1 MWLIMSKLILLSL
14 TVPATSFVYILFSA
28 AEEGLPSVTTL
39 IVPVIVI
46 GLLILA
52 NGLYV
57 ASEFAIIGVRSSQ
70 LEQMENEGNSKAG
83 NVLEIIDS
91 RPKQD
96 QYIATAQLGVT
107 MASLGLAMYGEPRIS
122 HFIEP
127 YMEAWFGLSD
137 AATRT
142 IGYLVA
148 LSLLTYLHVVIGE
161 MVPKAL
167 ALMDAS
173 GMALRVYRPMQI
185 SEKILSV
192 PVRILNSIGN
202 KLLKILHVPPAQ
214 GQASLLAPE
223 EIELLVT
230 ESTEGGLFLEEEE
243 EIIRNIFDFS
253 ERTVGQVMTPRTKVQ
268 AVPIDM
274 PKDDLIKLVTES
286 RHSRFPIYEG
296 DLDHV
301 VGILHLKDL
310 IRQTIKPEAK
320 LDLRLILRP
329 APLVPED
336 QHIETLLGAMKRA
349 KLHMGVV
356 LDEFGGMAGVV
367 TLEDLIE
374 EVVGEVRDEFDLE
387 REPYVEIGPGVFE
400 VSGDYLVDD
409 LTEKIYLGDESEL
422 PDVETVGGLV
432 VAGLGRPPRVND
444 EVIYNDSVHFIVLDV
459 DRRAVS
465 RVRIEYPVP
474 NEFNQDNKE
483 ENGSRD
489 GS

>member
-1 MWLIMSKLILLSL
+1 MSKLILLSL

-127 YMEAWFGLSD
+127 YMETWFGLSD

>member
-1 MWLIMSKLILLSL
+1 MSKAILLSL
-14 TVPATSFVYILFSA
+14 TLPATSFAFLLFSA

-39 IVPVIVI
+39 IVPFFVIS
-46 GLLILA
+46 LLILL

-57 ASEFAIIGVRSSQ
+57 AAEFAIIGVRPTQ
-70 LEQMENEGNSKAG
+70 LEQMANEGDTKAG
-83 NVLEIIDS
+83 NVLEIVES

-96 QYIATAQLGVT
+96 QYIATAQLGIT
-107 MASLGLAMYGEPRIS
+107 LASLGLAMYGEPRIS

-127 YMEAWFGLSD
+127 YMTAWFGLSE

-148 LSLLTYLHVVIGE
+148 LGLLTYLHVVIGE
-161 MVPKAL
+161 MVPKTL
-167 ALMDAS
+167 ALVDAS
-173 GMALRVYRPMQI
+173 ETALRVYRPMQI
-185 SEKILSV
+185 SQKILGI

-202 KLLKILHVPPAQ
+202 GLLKLLRIPPAT
-214 GQASLLAPE
+214 GEAGLLAPE
-223 EIELLVT
+223 EIELLVS
-230 ESTEGGLFLEEEE
+230 ESREGGLFLEEEE

-274 PKDDLIKLVTES
+274 PKDELIKLVTAS

-296 DLDHV
+296 DLDHIL
-301 VGILHLKDL
+301 GILHLKDL
-310 IRQTIKPEAK
+310 IRQTIKPDAK

-336 QHIETLLGAMKRA
+336 QQIETLLGAMKRA
-349 KLHMGVV
+349 KLHMAVV

-374 EVVGEVRDEFDLE
+374 EVVGEVRDEFDME
-387 REPYVEIGPGVFE
+387 REPYVELSPGVLE

-409 LTEKIYLGDESEL
+409 LIEEIYLGDESEL

-432 VAGLGRPPRVND
+432 VADLGRPPRIND
-444 EVIYNDSVHFIVLDV
+444 EVIYNDSVRFTVLDV

-465 RVRIEYPVP
+465 RVRVDFPAADDY
-474 NEFNQDNKE
+474 E
-483 ENGSRD
+483 ESKKSEDETGNDS
-489 GS
+489 

>member
-1 MWLIMSKLILLSL
+1 MSKLVLLSL
-14 TVPATSFVYILFSA
+14 TFPATSFVYLLYNAA
-28 AEEGLPSVTTL
+28 AEEMLPSVTTL
-39 IVPVIVI
+39 IIPIIVI
-46 GLLILA
+46 SLLVLL

-70 LEQMENEGNSKAG
+70 LEQMANEGNSKAG
-83 NVLEIIDS
+83 DVLEIIDS

-96 QYIATAQLGVT
+96 QYIATAQLGIT
-107 MASLGLAMYGEPRIS
+107 MASLGLAMYGEPEIS

-127 YMEAWFGLSD
+127 YMEARFGLSE

-142 IGYLVA
+142 IGYVIA
-148 LSLLTYLHVVIGE
+148 LGLMTYLHVVIGE

-167 ALMDAS
+167 ALLDAS
-173 GMALRVYRPMQI
+173 GMAMHVYRPMQF
-185 SEKILSV
+185 SQKILAI

-202 KLLKILHVPPAQ
+202 GLLKLLHVPPAQ
-214 GQASLLAPE
+214 GHASLLAPE

-230 ESTEGGLFLEEEE
+230 ESTEGGLIFEEEE

-253 ERTVGQVMTPRTKVQ
+253 ERTVGQVMSPRTKVQ

-274 PKDDLIKLVTES
+274 PQDELIKLVTES

-296 DLDHV
+296 DLDHI

-336 QHIETLLGAMKRA
+336 QQIETLLGAMKRA

-387 REPYVEIGPGVFE
+387 PEPYVEVGPGVLE
-400 VSGDYLVDD
+400 LSGDYLVDD
-409 LTEKIYLGDESEL
+409 LTEEIYLGNQSEL

-432 VAGLGRPPRVND
+432 VAELGRPPKVND

-474 NEFNQDNKE
+474 DELHGDGRD
-483 ENGSRD
+483 ENGS
-489 GS
+489 GNSA

>member
-1 MWLIMSKLILLSL
+1 MSKLILLSL

-127 YMEAWFGLSD
+127 YMETWFGLSD

-274 PKDDLIKLVTES
+274 PKDELIKLVTES